1 MSELK
6 RAQKLLLGHGALVL
20 LVGFVAGF
28 GFLFFLI
35 GEITVWP
42 LPSIQ
47 YQLPGTYD
55 AWRMAHMEGIANGM
69 VLWLL
74 AAILP
79 ALQHSIKNL
88 YRLAMG
94 MVWVAWPIVIASQL
108 DPLFENARGLAFTPE
123 SNWIS
128 DIAFFLFYLGIVVA
142 FVVVITIAVKCFS
155 KNDKEQA

>member
-1 MSELK
+1 MSDLK
-6 RAQKLLLGHGALVL
+6 RAQRLLLGHGALVL
-20 LVGFVAGF
+20 LVGFIAGF
-28 GFLFFLI
+28 GFLFFLV
-35 GEITVWP
+35 GEIVVWP
-42 LPSIQ
+42 LPAIQ

-79 ALQHSIKNL
+79 ALQHSIKNI

-94 MVWVAWPIVIASQL
+94 MVFVAWPIVIASQL

-128 DIAFFLFYLGIVVA
+128 DIAFFLFYFGIVVA
-142 FVVVITIAVKCFS
+142 FVVVIAIAVKTLRPS
-155 KNDKEQA
+155 KVES